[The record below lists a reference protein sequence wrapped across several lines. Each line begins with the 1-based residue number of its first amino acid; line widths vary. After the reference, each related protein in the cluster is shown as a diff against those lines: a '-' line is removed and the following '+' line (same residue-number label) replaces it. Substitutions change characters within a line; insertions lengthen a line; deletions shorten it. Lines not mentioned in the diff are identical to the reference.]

1 MHASYY
7 SAIVLSTAKNFIM
20 TSDSTFTHSYRTY
33 IKPREYGKL
42 KMKFWC
48 SNNVDSTWA
57 DGSDSRANLQGG
69 SWRIEAANIADG
81 GKLPDGSVVSGTQV
95 PLTYDSSFSKLVIP
109 GEMFWSDAL
118 TFTIPEGNY
127 LAFTWTITSM
137 AAGHSFPFNT
147 EGLLVSA
154 YDAPGHAAVQASS
167 DLYRKSVNCL
177 VLPDFVGYER
187 ACAKRIAFLGDSI
200 TQGVRT
206 RLDAYEY
213 WAARIA
219 EGLGHSTSVWN
230 IGSGWARAYDAA
242 SDGAWLYK
250 VKQSDKVVIALGVND
265 IGTAGRTAAQ
275 VLDDLQTIVAK
286 LKQDNAAKT
295 VILCTVPT
303 FNFTDSQELTW
314 RQVNDSI
321 RQHAILGAD
330 RVFDMAEV
338 LSQLAPNDN
347 LLKPAYMASGSDPH
361 PNGEAGLAIAD
372 AFLSWYGNNC

>member
-1 MHASYY
+1 
-7 SAIVLSTAKNFIM
+7 M

-48 SNNVDSTWA
+48 CNNVDSTWA
-57 DGSDSRANLQGG
+57 DGAESRANLQGG
-69 SWRIEAANIADG
+69 SWRIEAACIADG
-81 GKLPDGSVVSGTQV
+81 GKLPDGSVVPGTQV
-95 PLTYDSSFSKLVIP
+95 PITYDSSFSKLVLP
-109 GEMFWSDAL
+109 GDVFWSDAVTL
-118 TFTIPEGNY
+118 AIPEGNY

-154 YDAPGHAAVQASS
+154 YDASGYAADQASS
-167 DLYRKSVNCL
+167 DLYRRSVNCL
-177 VLPDFVGYER
+177 VLPDFIGYER
-187 ACAKRIAFLGDSI
+187 ACAKSIVFLGDSI

-213 WAARIA
+213 WVARIA
-219 EGLGHSTSVWN
+219 EGLAISTSVWN

-242 SDGAWLYK
+242 KDGAWLHK
-250 VKQSDKVVIALGVND
+250 AKQSNEIVIALGVND
-265 IGTAGRTAAQ
+265 IGTAGRSAAQ
-275 VLDDLQTIVAK
+275 VLGDLQTIVAK

-303 FNFTDSQELTW
+303 FNFTDSQELAW

-321 RQHAILGAD
+321 RNYAILGVD

-338 LSQLAPNDN
+338 LSQESPNDN
-347 LLKPAYMASGSDPH
+347 LLKPAYMASSSDPH

-372 AFLSWYGNNC
+372 TFLSWYGNNG

>member
-1 MHASYY
+1 M
-7 SAIVLSTAKNFIM
+7 SANVLSTAKNYIM

-57 DGSDSRANLQGG
+57 DGSVSRANLQGG
-69 SWRIEAANIADG
+69 SWRIEEAYLADG

-95 PLTYDSSFSKLVIP
+95 PITYDSSFSKLVIP
-109 GEMFWSDAL
+109 GEVFWSDAVTL
-118 TFTIPEGNY
+118 AIPEEHY

-137 AAGHSFPFNT
+137 AVGNSFPFNT

-167 DLYRKSVNCL
+167 DLYHRSVNCL
-177 VLPDFVGYER
+177 VLPDFIGYER
-187 ACAKRIAFLGDSI
+187 ASAKRIAFLGDSI

-219 EGLGHSTSVWN
+219 EGLANSTSVWN

-242 SDGAWLYK
+242 SDGAWLCK
-250 VKQSDKVVIALGVND
+250 AKQSDEVVIALGVND
-265 IGTAGRTAAQ
+265 IGTAGRSAAQ
-275 VLDDLQTIVAK
+275 VLDDLQTIVTK
-286 LKQDNAAKT
+286 LKQDDDAKT

-303 FNFTDSQELTW
+303 FNFTDSQELAW

-321 RQHAILGAD
+321 RQHAILGVD

-338 LSQLAPNDN
+338 LSQAAPNDN
-347 LLKPAYMASGSDPH
+347 LIKPTYMASSADPH

-372 AFLSWYGNNC
+372 AFLSWYGNGNNC